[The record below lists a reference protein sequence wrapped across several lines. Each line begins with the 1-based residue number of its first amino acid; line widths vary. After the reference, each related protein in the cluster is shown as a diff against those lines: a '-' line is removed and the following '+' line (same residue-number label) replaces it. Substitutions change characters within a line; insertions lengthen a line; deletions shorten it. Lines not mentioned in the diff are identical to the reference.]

1 MKGKSK
7 TNLIIIN
14 DWTTAF
20 KSLIANHNSSEDLGL
35 FPRLSLVTVTAGN
48 RDLQLFAILSSQCCG
63 ILWDTVWFYA
73 DDQQTAL
80 MFDTRSHQLVAAIFR
95 VETRPLLISQKYS
108 AYLRY
113 YFMELH
119 QRPEMSWGEISTSR
133 SSWKPCGLGEA
144 SSCSWG
150 EEQTC
155 SEVSS
160 EWRLRSYWSACL
172 YLDWFLSSVRWLS
185 RQPGINICK
194 QGPRCPD
201 ILLHPVC
208 GPL

>member
-1 MKGKSK
+1 M
-7 TNLIIIN
+7 I
-14 DWTTAF
+14 
-20 KSLIANHNSSEDLGL
+20 LGF
-35 FPRLSLVTVTAGN
+35 FPRLSLVIVTAGN
-48 RDLQLFAILSSQCCG
+48 RDLQPFAILSAQCCG
-63 ILWDTVWFYA
+63 ILWDTVWLYA
-73 DDQQTAL
+73 DDLKRIFLVQQTAL
-80 MFDTRSHQLVAAIFR
+80 MFDTRSHQQLVGTIFR
-95 VETRPLLISQKYS
+95 VETRPWLISQKYS
-108 AYLRY
+108 AFLQYC
-113 YFMELH
+113 FMEELH
-119 QRPEMSWGEISTSR
+119 QRPEVSWGEISTSR

-160 EWRLRSYWSACL
+160 GWRLRSSWSAGL

-185 RQPGINICK
+185 RQPGMNVCK

-201 ILLHPVC
+201 IPLHPVR